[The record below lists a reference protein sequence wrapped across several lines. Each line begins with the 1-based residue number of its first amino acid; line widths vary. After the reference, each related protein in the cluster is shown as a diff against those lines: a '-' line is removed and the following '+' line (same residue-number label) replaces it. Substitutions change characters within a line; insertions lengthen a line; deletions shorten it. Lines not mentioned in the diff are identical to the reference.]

1 MKPKMI
7 LMMGGQG
14 TGKGTHAKHLIE
26 RDGYAYIETGAILR
40 ALPPQSPVA
49 QIVARGELVPDAEL
63 FGIIA
68 DAIAATRSRN
78 VILDGFP
85 RTLNQ
90 AQWIVANY
98 ADRYDIRV
106 VFLNVPEAIMIAR
119 INKRIREG
127 GGRADD
133 ADSAVVRRRLDTFW
147 HTTMPAIEW
156 LRDAGGVRFADVD
169 VSNEDADVNFARVS
183 DAIAD

>member
-14 TGKGTHAKHLIE
+14 TGKGTHANRLIA
-26 RDGYAYIETGAILR
+26 RDGYAYVETGAILR
-40 ALPPQSPVA
+40 ALAPESPVA
-49 QIVARGELVPDAEL
+49 QIMARGELVPDDEL
-63 FGIIA
+63 FGVISN
-68 DAIAATRSRN
+68 AIAATRSCDI
-78 VILDGFP
+78 ILDGFP

-90 AQWIVANY
+90 AQWLVANY

-106 VFLNVPEAIMIAR
+106 VFLNVPEAVMIAR

-147 HTTMPAIEW
+147 RTTMPAIEW
-156 LRDAGGVRFADVD
+156 LRTADGVHFAEANVSDEDV
-169 VSNEDADVNFARVS
+169 DVNFARVS